1 LNKLSINPSTHQPLN
16 LSTSQ
21 QLNHSTTQ
29 PINPSTHQP
38 PMNTVPDKIKKSL
51 QKRQEA
57 LDKFTARR
65 TAFLV
70 SKEQIKNEIVEA
82 RAIWAAT
89 LAQMP
94 NLPFSG

>member
-1 LNKLSINPSTHQPLN
+1 MRN
-16 LSTSQ
+16 LPES
-21 QLNHSTTQ
+21 
-29 PINPSTHQP
+29 
-38 PMNTVPDKIKKSL
+38 IKKSL

-70 SKEQIKNEIVEA
+70 SREQIKNEIEEA